1 VGYVTLELRPGTA
14 DDAEQLGRICYEAF
28 HAIATAHN
36 FPPDFPD
43 PEFATFV
50 ISTVLANPGVYS
62 VVAELDGEI
71 VGSNFLDERSLI
83 TGVGP
88 ITVDP
93 RVQDGRIGRALMLD
107 VMRRSDDA
115 GAPGIRLVQS
125 GYHNRSFSLYM
136 KLGFDAREQLAGVQG
151 PVVDVQV
158 EGHAVRPATAADLDA
173 CDTVCRRVHGHDRRG
188 ELAEAIDRGMA
199 LVVEHDGRIT
209 AYTSGLGFTG
219 HCAAESND
227 GLKALV
233 GSNREILGPGMLVPT
248 RNGELLRW
256 LFDQGFRVVQLMT
269 LMARGLYAEPA
280 GAFLPSILY

>member
-1 VGYVTLELRPGTA
+1 MSLELRPGTP
-14 DDAEQLGRICYEAF
+14 DDADELGRICYEAF

-43 PEFATFV
+43 PAFATFV
-50 ISTVLANPGVYS
+50 ISAMLANPGVYS

-71 VGSNFLDERSLI
+71 VASNFLDERSLI

-93 RVQDGRIGRALMLD
+93 KVQDGRIGRALMLD

-136 KLGFDAREQLAGVQG
+136 KLGFDAREQLAAIQG
-151 PVVDVQV
+151 PVVDIPV
-158 EGHAVRPATAADLDA
+158 EGHAVRVATDADLDE
-173 CDTVCRRVHGHDRRG
+173 CDAVCRHVHGHDRHG
-188 ELAEAIDRGMA
+188 ELAEATARGMA

-209 AYTSGLGFTG
+209 AYTSGLGFAG
-219 HCAAESND
+219 HCAAENND
-227 GLKALV
+227 GMKALV
-233 GSNREILGPGMLVPT
+233 GSNREIFGPGMLVPT

-269 LMARGLYAEPA
+269 LMARGLYAEPR
-280 GAFLPSILY
+280 GTFLPSILY